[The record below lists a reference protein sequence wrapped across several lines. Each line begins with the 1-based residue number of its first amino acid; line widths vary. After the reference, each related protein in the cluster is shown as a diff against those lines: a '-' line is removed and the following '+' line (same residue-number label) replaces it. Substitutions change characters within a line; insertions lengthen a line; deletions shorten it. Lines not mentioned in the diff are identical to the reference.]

1 MQTHTNDLNSMWD
14 SIWLTE
20 YVAHIFS
27 SVGIRLKT
35 GKDWHEKF
43 ISQCSVPFDV
53 CLVDSVIHQRVM
65 LTRSH
70 AHLSVI

>member
-27 SVGIRLKT
+27 SVGIRL
-35 GKDWHEKF
+35 KF